1 MVEKKMKLAE
11 LKLSLR
17 EKVLPTDREEVRKIL
32 LSNKY
37 FFDFEIAVAEELIEE
52 RLARGP
58 ASGYHFIFGGI
69 KNRVVGYACYGPI
82 PCTQKSYDLYWIA
95 VSEELRGQGIG
106 TKILAEAE
114 KAIRKL
120 GGERVYIET
129 SSRPDYDPTR
139 RFYERSGYRL
149 ASRLDDFYAP
159 GDAKLTWEKHLGA
172 TAKA

>member
-1 MVEKKMKLAE
+1 MTNKPQI
-11 LKLSLR
+11 SLR
-17 EKVLPTDREEVRKIL
+17 EKVFPSDSEAVRKIL

-52 RLARGP
+52 RLTRGP
-58 ASGYHFIFGGI
+58 VSGYHFFFADI

-106 TKILAEAE
+106 SRLLVEAE
-114 KAIRKL
+114 KAILRL

-129 SSRPDYDPTR
+129 SSRPDYGPTR

-159 GDAKLTWEKHLGA
+159 GDAKLTWEKNIAA